1 MTSKAPTHRPD
12 AHSTDAALREL
23 SVIYEYI
30 QDELDRGHPIGG
42 WKVLDSLRRVTNLL
56 TFTMNKEEEAVPM
69 TTESEKSAVTPACL
83 KQAASAERTLLS
95 LGYVYCGGDTWEPPK
110 DGLPNRMDRER
121 MDNLT
126 VDMEHVVGEL
136 ESLSADIC
144 KFLNER
150 RGCA

>member
-1 MTSKAPTHRPD
+1 MTSKA
-12 AHSTDAALREL
+12 
-23 SVIYEYI
+23 I
-30 QDELDRGHPIGG
+30 
-42 WKVLDSLRRVTNLL
+42 N
-56 TFTMNKEEEAVPM
+56 
-69 TTESEKSAVTPACL
+69 SAVTTAAL
-83 KQAASAERTLLS
+83 KQAVSAERTLLDM
-95 LGYVYCGGDTWEPPK
+95 GYVYCGGDTWEPPK
-110 DGLPNRMDRER
+110 DGLPNRVDRER